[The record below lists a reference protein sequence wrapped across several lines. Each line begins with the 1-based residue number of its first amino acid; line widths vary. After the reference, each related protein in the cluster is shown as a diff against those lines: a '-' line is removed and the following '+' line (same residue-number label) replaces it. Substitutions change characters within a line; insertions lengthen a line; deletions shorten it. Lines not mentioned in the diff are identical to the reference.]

1 MKKINL
7 TVFTI
12 ICIFF
17 NVSVLVAQ
25 TTNQGQG
32 NQQWKINGNIADENH
47 YLGTKNEIPIKFRTN
62 DIERFRIT
70 PSGDFGIGTSSPEA
84 KLDVNGNVILRESLR
99 LPNLIETNFSNKEL
113 LLIDGNGNIT
123 RGRDV
128 LLTDFLVHELYTP
141 WDCDGAVIN
150 NPRWSNGPNKIF
162 TECPQVNVG
171 ISTTT
176 PRVSLDVLG
185 TTYSQKLALGTID
198 PILVNG
204 LFHGKINLHETANL
218 NLFVLENINRK
229 IFQINNN
236 GLVQARE
243 IKVDLAS
250 WPDYVF
256 QPSYNLMPLKDLK
269 VYVDENKHLP
279 NVPSEKTIK
288 EEGVN
293 LGEMSKISMEKIEEL
308 TLYLLQQQEMIEAQ
322 AKLLEE
328 QNQKIKA
335 LEEAFKSKN

>member
-7 TVFTI
+7 SYLLILLVFTS
-12 ICIFF
+12 C
-17 NVSVLVAQ
+17 NLVLAQ
-25 TTNQGQG
+25 NTNQGQG
-32 NQQWKINGNIADENH
+32 NQQWKINGNIADENY
-47 YLGTKNEIPIKFRTN
+47 YLGTKNEVPIKFRTN
-62 DIERFRIT
+62 DIERFRIS
-70 PSGDFGIGTSSPEA
+70 PSGDFGIGTSTPES
-84 KLDVNGNVILRESLR
+84 KLDVNGSVILRESLR
-99 LPNLIETNFSNKEL
+99 LVNLNDSDFSGKEL

-123 RGRDV
+123 RGKDL
-128 LLTDFLVHELYTP
+128 LLTEFLVHELYTP
-141 WDCDGAVIN
+141 WDCQAAIIN

-185 TTYSQKLALGTID
+185 TTYSQKLFLGNII
-198 PILVNG
+198 PVNSNI
-204 LFHGKINLHETANL
+204 LFHAKANFNETQDR
-218 NLFVLENINRK
+218 NLFILENNARK

-269 VYVDENKHLP
+269 TYLDTNKHLP
-279 NVPSEKTIK
+279 NVPTAKTI
-288 EEGVN
+288 ETEGVN

-308 TLYLLQQQEMIEAQ
+308 TLYLLQQQVMIEIQ
-322 AKLLEE
+322 SKLLEE
-328 QNQKIKA
+328 QVQKIKA
-335 LEEAFKSKN
+335 LEEKFKSKN